1 MTLCNLGT
9 FCPLGRPEGK
19 WREYPP
25 LPYHRDIEKLLA
37 EVEKNEN
44 GAFWG

>member
-1 MTLCNLGT
+1 MISFLHWADRN
-9 FCPLGRPEGK
+9 GK
-19 WREYPP
+19 WREYLL